1 MQETKTMMLRTS
13 PAIAARRSAGSRILF
28 LSGLFG
34 LLALFAASLSPAYA
48 LTLDQAKAQGVVG
61 EMSTGYVG
69 YPSAPTAAVKQLG
82 DGVNL
87 ARKARYGEIA
97 ASQGTSLSVV
107 EQLAGQK
114 LVQQAP
120 AGQFVNDGSG
130 WRRK

>member
-1 MQETKTMMLRTS
+1 MRETTMMTS
-13 PAIAARRSAGSRILF
+13 VSQTTQAAVTRPTVMPGV
-28 LSGLFG
+28 FG
-34 LLALFAASLSPAYA
+34 FVVLLALTLMAFSPAYA
-48 LTLDQAKAQGVVG
+48 LSLDEAKAQGTIG

-69 YPSAPTAAVKQLG
+69 YPSGPSAAVKQLG

-97 ASQGTSLSVV
+97 ASQGASLSAV

-120 AGQFVNDGSG
+120 AGQFVNGGSG